1 VEGAKQC
8 FIPWKNCAKFG
19 QKYLVTN
26 SMFFKVLRKKKFE
39 GNFCHI
45 WTHFFWGGH
54 GGGLGFRAAFQELS
68 PYFMQLLI
76 KVLFGRID
84 TLE

>member
-1 VEGAKQC
+1 MQVRCGGWT
-8 FIPWKNCAKFG
+8 WKICAKFG

-26 SMFFKVLRKKKFE
+26 SLFFKVLRKKEFE
-39 GNFCHI
+39 GKFCHI
-45 WTHFFWGGH
+45 WTHFGGK
-54 GGGLGFRAAFQELS
+54 GLGFRAAFQELS

-84 TLE
+84 TSE

>member
-1 VEGAKQC
+1 MQVRCGGWT
-8 FIPWKNCAKFG
+8 WKICAKFG

-26 SMFFKVLRKKKFE
+26 SLFLKVLRKKKLE
-39 GNFCHI
+39 GNFLPHLD
-45 WTHFFWGGH
+45 TLWG

-68 PYFMQLLI
+68 PYFMQLLR

-84 TLE
+84 TSE